1 MKATTKRFLPNFL
14 ISMLLIIVFLFS
26 TSCFFDPDEAVNI
39 QNCVTKEI
47 IVENDSTMFYF
58 YYNSEEHSIE
68 EYDIIKVRLEYYL
81 NYHTTMRKKNFFITV
96 PDDVEYGE
104 QPYFIVELDE
114 VLTNE
119 SVVYI
124 SVLANY
130 KTESNSR
137 AWAYVIA
144 VIIALIMLVVLWS
157 VYMAMC
163 DAFASNT
170 ALPSLM
176 WLGGIIIYII
186 IILVIG
192 GLWGT
197 GPGGIIIFS
206 GVLYFICTL
215 FTFYKYKE

>member
-1 MKATTKRFLPNFL
+1 MKTVTKRFLPNFV
-14 ISMLLIIVFLFS
+14 ISMLLIIFFLFS
-26 TSCFFDPDEAVNI
+26 TSCSFDPDEAVNI
-39 QNCVTKEI
+39 KNCVSEEI
-47 IVENDSTMFYF
+47 VVQKDSTMFYF

-68 EYDIIKVRLEYYL
+68 EYDIIKVRLEYYVD
-81 NYHTTMRKKNFFITV
+81 YHTTMKKKNFFITV
-96 PDDVEYGE
+96 PDDVKYGE
-104 QPYFIVELDE
+104 QPYFTVEIDDI
-114 VLTNE
+114 LTNE

-130 KTESNSR
+130 KTEGNSR
-137 AWAYVIA
+137 TWAYVITI
-144 VIIALIMLVVLWS
+144 IIAVVMLAVLWS

-170 ALPSLM
+170 ILPSSM

-186 IILVIG
+186 ITLIIG

-197 GPGGIIIFS
+197 GPGSIIIVS
-206 GVLYFICTL
+206 GILYFIFTL